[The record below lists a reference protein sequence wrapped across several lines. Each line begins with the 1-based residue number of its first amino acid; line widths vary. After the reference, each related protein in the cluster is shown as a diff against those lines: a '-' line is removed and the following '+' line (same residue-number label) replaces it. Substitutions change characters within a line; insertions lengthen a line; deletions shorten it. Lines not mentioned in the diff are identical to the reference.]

1 MVVGR
6 AEHRRVD
13 HANISIVSQE
23 AILQSRLLVAV
34 RIRATATDC
43 GEHIGVRGI
52 PAMLMIQVLRCRVL
66 QQVWSDCVKLGHVSR
81 EAITHVLERLD
92 LVGWQWIGAV
102 FVDHAQLRLN

>member
-1 MVVGR
+1 MVIGR

-13 HANISIVSQE
+13 HAYICIVSQE

-52 PAMLMIQVLRCRVL
+52 PAMLLLMIQVLRRLVL
-66 QQVWSDCVKLGHVSR
+66 RQVRSDCVKLGHVSR
-81 EAITHVLERLD
+81 EAIAHVLERLD
-92 LVGWQWIGAV
+92 LVSWQRIGAV
-102 FVDHAQLRLN
+102 FVDHAQL